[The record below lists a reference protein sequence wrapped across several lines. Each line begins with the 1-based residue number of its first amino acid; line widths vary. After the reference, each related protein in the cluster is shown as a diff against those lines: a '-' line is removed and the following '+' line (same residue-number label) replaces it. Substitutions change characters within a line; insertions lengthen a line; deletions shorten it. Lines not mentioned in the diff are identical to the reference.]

1 MKGIP
6 GALVRRANQVGAVAQ
21 NAMEVVLLGG
31 LETGDEPAPFRVVSE
46 RRVYR
51 LRHYFPDAGTI
62 GAARPDADER
72 PVVLLVP
79 PMMLATEVY
88 DVSPQASAVTE
99 LHRLGIDPWVV
110 DFGAPEREEGG
121 LERTLTDHVLAVDDA
136 ISRVRAATGRD
147 VHLAGYSQGGM
158 FCYQAAAYR
167 RSRNVASIVTF
178 GSPVD
183 FSATLPLGIPEQLA
197 APLASFL
204 ADYVFATRA
213 LPAWASS
220 TAFRMLDP
228 IKDVRQRID
237 FLMQLGDRE
246 ALLPREQQRRFLQG
260 EGFVAWSGPILADVL
275 RNFVVHNR
283 MLSGGFVIEERLVTL
298 ADLTCPVLAFVGE
311 YDQIAMPE
319 AVRAIT
325 RAAPRA
331 RIYERSVKAGHFGM
345 VVGTAAAAESWP
357 AVLGWTRW
365 VESGA
370 DPELPPPGAA
380 PMAETPARLGG
391 SPSVGASLELAANA
405 GVGVLRSFA
414 RSVRASS
421 RSMVNVAS
429 EAVAQLPRLFRLEQ
443 IESHTRISLGRL
455 LDEHARRAPDDV
467 LFLFEDRAHSHGAA
481 KHRIDSI
488 VRGLISV
495 GVRQGQHVGVLMD
508 PRPSGLASVAALNR
522 LGAVSVLMR
531 PDGDHVREAGLGA
544 VDFVLTDPEHGTR
557 LAEQLDVPVLVLGGG
572 ADPRDLGPGVIDLER
587 IDPEAVEL
595 PGWYRP
601 NPGRAADLGFI
612 VFSGERGRLRAKRIT
627 NHRWAL
633 SAFGTATAGALSSAD
648 TVYMVTPLHHPAG
661 LLTALGGAVAGGARI
676 ALARRFDASTFWEEV
691 RRYGVTTVA
700 YTWTLLRE
708 LTEAP
713 VDPAEHHHPVR
724 QFIGSGMP
732 RGLWLR
738 VLERFGSSAGEP
750 DRTTRVLEFYASTEG
765 DAVLVNVS
773 RSRPGAKGRR
783 LPGSAEVRLAAW
795 DADAGR
801 LVEGP
806 DGFVLPASEGEVGM
820 LLSRVRSAVEVAPGT
835 PVRGVFAPGDA
846 WHVTGDLFRTDEHG
860 DWWLVDH
867 AEAAIRTADGVVY
880 AFPIHDAFA
889 DLPAVD
895 LSVVYPL
902 ERERVGDTV
911 RPPVAVA
918 AITLRAGQEIS
929 ADDVTV
935 AMETLD
941 PERRPDLVHVVDE
954 IPLTTWYRPT
964 TGPLR
969 EAGLPKI
976 RRPARAWTLDAER
989 RRYVPLTAALRDG
1002 LR

>member
-62 GAARPDADER
+62 GSAGADDER

-167 RSRNVASIVTF
+167 RSKNVASIITF

-380 PMAETPARLGG
+380 PMAETPAPLGG

-405 GVGVLRSFA
+405 GVGVLRSLA

-421 RSMVNVAS
+421 RSVINVAT

-467 LFLFEDRAHSHGAA
+467 LFLFEDRAHTHGAA

-508 PRPSGLASVAALNR
+508 PRPSGLASVAALSR

-531 PDGDHVREAGLGA
+531 PDGDHAREAALGA
-544 VDFVLTDPEHGTR
+544 VDFVLTDPEHGAR
-557 LAEQLDVPVLVLGGG
+557 LAAELDVPVLVLGGG

-587 IDPEAVEL
+587 IDPDAVEL
-595 PGWYRP
+595 PGWYRA

-612 VFSGERGRLRAKRIT
+612 VFSGERGQLRAKRIT

-633 SAFGTATAGALSSAD
+633 SAFGTATAGALSPAD

-738 VLERFGSSAGEP
+738 VLERFGASAGGP
-750 DRTTRVLEFYASTEG
+750 DHSTRVLEFYASTEG

-867 AEAAIRTADGVVY
+867 AQAAIRTADGVVY

-902 ERERVGDTV
+902 EREAADA
-911 RPPVAVA
+911 PPVAVA
-918 AITLRAGQEIS
+918 AVTLRADQEIS

-935 AMETLD
+935 AMEALE

-976 RRPARAWTLDAER
+976 RRPARAWTLDADR